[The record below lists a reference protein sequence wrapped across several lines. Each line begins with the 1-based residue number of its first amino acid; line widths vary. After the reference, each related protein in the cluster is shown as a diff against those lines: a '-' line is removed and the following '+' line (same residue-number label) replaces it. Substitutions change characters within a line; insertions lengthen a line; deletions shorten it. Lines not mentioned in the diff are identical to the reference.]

1 MIDVRHKTFLALC
14 RIGSYTKTA
23 EHLGITQP
31 AVSQHIKYLE
41 RQYGGALFAR
51 RGKKI
56 TRTERG
62 ERLYEFVRT
71 VDADSAYLQQSLC
84 GLGTRKNTL
93 AFGATLS
100 IGEYVMPQILLE
112 LLQDTPEATFHMQVG
127 NTQALLGKLQAGEIQ
142 FALLEGFFP
151 KADYDWRLL
160 SREDFIAVCAPE
172 SPLAGREVQ
181 LSDILHQRLF
191 IREEGSGT
199 REVFAQI
206 LREHSHTLES
216 FGDLCVIGNLN
227 VLKSLVRN
235 NLGITFLYAVAA
247 RQELAA
253 GTLRQIQIRD
263 FTVRRAFH
271 FVFLKDSRHKEE
283 YLAWFR
289 AFAAAMGRGHQE
301 AAAQSK

>member
-1 MIDVRHKTFLALC
+1 MIDFRHKTFLALC

-41 RQYGGALFAR
+41 QQYGGALFSR
-51 RGKKI
+51 HGKRI
-56 TRTERG
+56 SRTQRG

-71 VDADSAYLQQSLC
+71 VDADSSYLRQSLL
-84 GLGTRKNTL
+84 GLDTQKNTL

-100 IGEYVMPQILLE
+100 IGEYVMPQIMVE
-112 LLQDTPEATFHMQVG
+112 MLQKRPDEMLHMQVG

-142 FALLEGFFP
+142 FALLEGFFH
-151 KADYDWRLL
+151 KADYDWRLF
-160 SREDFIAVCAPE
+160 SSEDFIAVCAPQ

-181 LSDILHQRLF
+181 LSDILTQRLF
-191 IREEGSGT
+191 IREDGSGT
-199 REVFAQI
+199 REVVAQI
-206 LREHSHTLES
+206 LQEHSHTLES
-216 FGDLCVIGNLN
+216 FEDLCVIGNMN
-227 VLKSLVRN
+227 ALKELVQN

-247 RQELAA
+247 QRELAA
-253 GTLRQIQIRD
+253 GTLQQINIRD

-289 AFAAAMGRGHQE
+289 KFQVARQLE
-301 AAAQSK
+301 